1 MFIAAGISPE
11 VLQQVCYGWQ
21 LWYSQTME
29 YYSELE
35 HAATCMDPQGI
46 VLSEKSQFQD
56 VT

>member
-11 VLQQVCYGWQ
+11 VLQQVSYGQ
-21 LWYSQTME
+21 ATMVQPNHGILLR
-29 YYSELE
+29 S
-35 HAATCMDPQGI
+35 MDPQGT